1 MSVTLNQSKYEN
13 GVLKDKR
20 EIEEVYQN
28 LIERRFKQT
37 RSELAN

>member
-1 MSVTLNQSKYEN
+1 MSVILNQSKYEN
-13 GVLKDKR
+13 VVLKDKR